1 MLKSTKLTRN
11 LAKLM
16 LVAVLFVGC
25 SKKQTDE
32 NIKLKIGKEY
42 IISFDWE
49 EENPFKQKY
58 IDTVKITGLKGDY
71 VQWQYRNGFKQSSSI
86 RLFSKLVK
94 KQPLTLSGLQK
105 WQKSKP

>member
-1 MLKSTKLTRN
+1 MLKSTKLSRN

-16 LVAVLFVGC
+16 LVAVFFIGC
-25 SKKQTDE
+25 SKKQNDE

-42 IISFDWE
+42 TISFDWE
-49 EENPFKQKY
+49 EENPFEVKD
-58 IDTVKITGLKGDY
+58 IDTVKVVGLKGNY

-94 KQPLTLSGLQK
+94 K
-105 WQKSKP
+105 

>member
-16 LVAVLFVGC
+16 LMAVLFFAC
-25 SKKQTDE
+25 SKKETD
-32 NIKLKIGKEY
+32 KYMTPKIGKEY

-49 EENPFKQKY
+49 EENPFEQKD
-58 IDTVKITGLKGDY
+58 IDTVKITALKDDY
-71 VQWQYRNGFKQSSSI
+71 VQWQYRNGLKQSSSI

-94 KQPLTLSGLQK
+94 K
-105 WQKSKP
+105 